1 MTKTIIILVGI
12 FVAGLITDLLTT
24 KYTQAVG
31 DRKIWYATVLSGL
44 ITFAQYGILAYLIT
58 DALNGVHNILAYGA
72 GNGLGT
78 FIAMKKKA

>member
-31 DRKIWYATVLSGL
+31 DRKIWYATVLKRIDYICSVWN
-44 ITFAQYGILAYLIT
+44 TSILDYRC
-58 DALNGVHNILAYGA
+58 
-72 GNGLGT
+72 
-78 FIAMKKKA
+78 F